1 MKTMKVNGAADVRPL
16 ECTNRVKGLWR
27 VRWDV
32 QPGENGSAAY
42 MEAEFG
48 HRPTAGEIMH
58 LIIGW
63 YNAQVDAAILSGFT
77 YEGMP
82 VWLSSENQ
90 FNYKSAYDLA
100 VQTAGATLPLTF
112 KFGTEEKPQYRRFD
126 TIAELT
132 DFYTKAMAYIQATLA
147 DGWKRKDAVD
157 WNVYGKEADHE

>member
-1 MKTMKVNGAADVRPL
+1 M
-16 ECTNRVKGLWR
+16 
-27 VRWDV
+27 
-32 QPGENGSAAY
+32 
-42 MEAEFG
+42 
-48 HRPTAGEIMH
+48 
-58 LIIGW
+58 
-63 YNAQVDAAILSGFT
+63 DAAILSGFT

-100 VQTAGATLPLTF
+100 VQSNGATLPLTF